1 MHFPT
6 LPSFDFN
13 HDPAPQSLFS
23 LCNHLKLH
31 RSAFADDNPREVL
44 IKPRTLLP
52 NRIRERQTCAY
63 TWLRFRKLYYA
74 HSRDVSIQPIR
85 FFFVV
90 FSLPYYHCRA
100 FPKIS
105 NEIFYLH
112 YSIRLCAYVSAC
124 ICNAPRS
131 FLEFQRVDVRHEKD
145 EGTEER
151 RVRTIPFAAP

>member
-63 TWLRFRKLYYA
+63 SWLRFRKLYYA

-85 FFFVV
+85 FLLLFFLCRIIIAEPFRKYPTKYSTCITV
-90 FSLPYYHCRA
+90 FGCAHMFLHA
-100 FPKIS
+100 FAMLLGRS
-105 NEIFYLH
+105 WN
-112 YSIRLCAYVSAC
+112 SSA
-124 ICNAPRS
+124 S
-131 FLEFQRVDVRHEKD
+131 
-145 EGTEER
+145 T
-151 RVRTIPFAAP
+151 